1 VPLDPAIA
9 RVSDEGKPFVA
20 LLRGSAAANAF
31 SGMVR
36 GLLDAGRVTGSQARA
51 AERAPERRDGNM
63 RFAVPMAEGKLA
75 LHFGHCGSF
84 ALVDAED
91 GEIVGREDVP
101 APEHQPGLLPRW
113 LAERGANVIIA
124 GGMGGRAL
132 GLFAEQGIEVA
143 VGAPREEPEELV
155 KAYLAGTLKTGDNVC
170 DH

>member
-1 VPLDPAIA
+1 
-9 RVSDEGKPFVA
+9 
-20 LLRGSAAANAF
+20 
-31 SGMVR
+31 
-36 GLLDAGRVTGSQARA
+36 
-51 AERAPERRDGNM
+51 M
-63 RFAVPMAEGKLA
+63 RFAIPMAEGKLA
-75 LHFGHCGSF
+75 LHFGHCESF
-84 ALVDAED
+84 TLIDSED

-143 VGAPREEPEELV
+143 VGAPREGPEMLV
-155 KAYLAGTLKTGDNVC
+155 KAYLAGTLQTGGNIC